1 MSTTWGLHLRA
12 LLCAATAFFC
22 VNIVTA
28 DDNYSGKYNPN
39 NNKPVPSDRALVPSG
54 GQFRYVELVKGV
66 IEGKTSGDITESATK
81 LSKVAYY
88 DSVYVLLTKLLN
100 EHVNLEKSSFTNTDY
115 TMISELLNR
124 SLKMIESQTKSSA
137 PLSEEKEFE
146 LDHQRR
152 AFLEM
157 IEVTIAELMEKQT
170 TAPYYNASLAKL
182 MRMKQFAENMQKPF
196 PYAPEELRDLMD
208 KSVPVLPM
216 YSEKMV
222 KDARA
227 LISSTFYREQGLK
240 GGQERIEYMRN
251 FLNKNVIEQ
260 PEAVEALIEIEMDKY
275 LFAKREAPE
284 VVVFMGLPGT
294 GKDTIA
300 EAYIRALHPGDD
312 RAIEKHMY
320 RFQVLRSRADQ
331 WSELGS
337 GTGYKGSD
345 QFPAFLDFIVEH
357 SGGRYYRP
365 ENAKGEKEPKIL
377 ENKHW
382 KGVKLPGTKG
392 PEDAVVFL
400 NEFHDWAMIS
410 KNEFAKEFLEK
421 GIVTVNNP
429 NGGLKKLYFPTNI
442 IVASNDGIDLIA
454 DRHLDGRPRGRA
466 QQYDELM
473 KNWEGVYRDRRLLK
487 STFMKTRPGMDQGE
501 ERKGT
506 SEEVVSRLQRMIL
519 LRPLSPDGLQKI
531 ANIHMEKLK
540 KKFTE
545 MNENVGKIALSWK
558 ESILIFVQEYL
569 FDAEESARPI
579 KDKVK
584 TMIEGTVKKAVMEG
598 HITSDRKAVEL
609 ELDIKENKNGTSN
622 LEMEIRYD
630 GGKKNYSALMERT
643 KEVEYNKPL
652 SEDQI
657 RHVIE
662 LEDRINERVFGVE
675 NIAKKLSK
683 AILNAKIRSNENE
696 VRERSKGY
704 PAQVFSFFGLSSTGK
719 TELTKVLGEELTG
732 KKNAV
737 WEVDCNGLQSEHKW
751 QEFFGFD
758 FSDPNQRSEFQ
769 KEYDRRQ
776 GKMIVVL
783 DELANVRDKNLLK
796 NLYAYFR
803 EAEVG
808 ERSMKNVT
816 FVITGNA
823 GEEWYRGVPKDLPEL
838 LRHFSMLEIYKKSIA
853 NVGAQEQ
860 LLMEYF
866 PEALLKRIGMERIFF
881 FSPMNFEN
889 IRRLTQLKLKALF
902 DKVYSPNKENHWWD
916 VYFKNKKQAA
926 QILGVMER
934 EGFTL
939 DGQGDSIRRFIEESF
954 AAELNEF
961 LLRNKVKVGEK
972 VELSL
977 NDSLVEQF
985 AKDRVND
992 YGEHGKGLYI
1002 NVKAGDVSGEIFV
1015 QGKPQG
1021 HHPEHTKT
1029 SKIFT
1034 AYHEAGHELVR
1045 EVFLGDMEITRG
1057 ISIIPGVTE
1066 IGMKW
1071 IVYAGIA
1078 KSEDTQRIRYN
1089 EETFLRR
1096 MAILFGGEVAETL
1109 TSKGGNHSEGK
1120 SNDIERA
1127 TQMARAAILE
1137 WGLSERFGRHAKSPD
1152 QSYSEYVAT
1161 LSEEKK
1167 RIYEEELDRYL
1178 KKARALAEEAILSNW
1193 KTFVDMGKSLA
1204 EIGDMSKEQV
1214 YEVYE
1219 RNKADFKSEHGETR
1233 NDYIKR
1239 ALHIRNG
1246 NYYRLETGEVAFEN
1260 VMAYKASDKV
1270 SRFWRKLTRADRNAY
1285 ETRDAELLH
1294 EELEPKSLKRIEDI
1308 LEQEMKEAKA
1318 KVELNGL
1325 RTEPIGNKSK
1335 SISCKAVFPSS
1346 N

>member
-1 MSTTWGLHLRA
+1 VSTTWGLHLRA
-12 LLCAATAFFC
+12 LLCVVTACLC
-22 VNIVTA
+22 VNLLTA
-28 DDNYSGKYNPN
+28 DENYNGKYNPN
-39 NNKPVPSDRALVPSG
+39 NNDPVPKDRSLVPTE
-54 GQFRYVELVKGV
+54 GQYRYIELVKGV
-66 IEGKTSGDITESATK
+66 IEGKTAGEIAENAAK
-81 LSKVAYY
+81 LSKVPYY
-88 DSVYVLLTKLLN
+88 DSAYVLLTKLLN
-100 EHVNLEKSSFTNTDY
+100 EHVNLKSKSFGNTEY
-115 TMISELLNR
+115 NMITELLDR
-124 SLKMIESQTKSSA
+124 SIKMLSSRSEEKVE
-137 PLSEEKEFE
+137 LSEEKEYE
-146 LDHQRR
+146 LEHQRR

-157 IEVTIAELMEKQT
+157 IEVTISELMEKQV

-182 MRMKQFAENMQKPF
+182 MRMKSLAENMQIPF
-196 PYAPEELRDLMD
+196 QYSPEELRLELEKAVD
-208 KSVPVLPM
+208 VLPM
-216 YSEKMV
+216 YSEKSV
-222 KDARA
+222 EEARA
-227 LISSTFYREQGLK
+227 KISSSFYREQGLK
-240 GGQERIEYMRN
+240 GGQERIKQIRE

-260 PEAVEALIEIEMDKY
+260 PEAIEALIEIEMDKY

-300 EAYIRALHPGDD
+300 EAYIKSLHPGDE
-312 RAIEKHMY
+312 RAVEKHMY
-320 RFQVLRSRADQ
+320 RFQILRSRADQ

-365 ENAKGEKEPKIL
+365 EKSNGEKEPKIL
-377 ENKHW
+377 ENENW

-473 KNWEGVYRDRRLLK
+473 RNWEGVYRNRRLLK

-519 LRPLSPDGLQKI
+519 LRPLSPEGLQRI
-531 ANIHMEKLK
+531 ANIHMNKMK
-540 KKFTE
+540 KKFAE
-545 MNENVGKIALSWK
+545 INENVGKIALSWK

-584 TMIEGTVKKAVMEG
+584 TMIEGTVKKAIMDG

-609 ELDIKENKNGTSN
+609 ELDVKENKNGTSN
-622 LEMEIRYD
+622 LEMEVRYD
-630 GGKKNYSALMERT
+630 GGTRTYSALMERT
-643 KEVEYNKPL
+643 KEVEYNKPI
-652 SEDQI
+652 SEDQVKHI
-657 RHVIE
+657 IE

-675 NIAKKLSK
+675 NIAKKLAK

-696 VRERSKGY
+696 VRSKAKGY

-732 KKNAV
+732 RKNAV

-758 FSDPNQRSEFQ
+758 FSDPNERSEFQ

-889 IRRLTQLKLKALF
+889 IRRLTQLKLKSLF
-902 DKVYSPNKENHWWD
+902 DKIYSPNKENHWWD
-916 VYFKNKKQAA
+916 VYFKNKKQAER
-926 QILGVMER
+926 ILNMMER

-939 DGQGDSIRRFIEESF
+939 DGQGDSIRRFIEENF

-977 NDSLVEQF
+977 NENLVEQF
-985 AKDRVND
+985 AKDRVNE

-1002 NVKAGDVSGEIFV
+1002 TVKAGEVEGEIFV
-1015 QGKPQG
+1015 QGKPEG
-1021 HHPEHTKT
+1021 HHPQHTKAA
-1029 SKIFT
+1029 KIFT
-1034 AYHEAGHELVR
+1034 AYHEAGHEIVR
-1045 EVFLGDMEITRG
+1045 EVFLGDMEVTRG

-1078 KSEDTQRIRYN
+1078 KSEETQRVRYN

-1109 TSKGGNHSEGK
+1109 TSKGGKHGEGK

-1137 WGLSERFGRHAKSPD
+1137 WGLSERFGRHAKQPD
-1152 QSYSEYVAT
+1152 QTYSEYIAT

-1178 KKARALAEEAILSNW
+1178 KKARELAVEAILSNW

-1204 EIGDMSKEQV
+1204 EIGDMSGVEV
-1214 YEVYE
+1214 YKVYE
-1219 RNKADFKSEHGETR
+1219 RNKNDFKSEHGQTR
-1233 NDYIKR
+1233 EEYIKR

-1260 VMAYKASDKV
+1260 VMAYKATDKV
-1270 SRFWRKLTRADRNAY
+1270 SRFWRKLTRADKNTY

-1294 EELEPKSLKRIEDI
+1294 EDLEPKSLKRIEDI

-1318 KVELNGL
+1318 KVDLSGL
-1325 RTEPIGNKSK
+1325 RTEPVGNKSK